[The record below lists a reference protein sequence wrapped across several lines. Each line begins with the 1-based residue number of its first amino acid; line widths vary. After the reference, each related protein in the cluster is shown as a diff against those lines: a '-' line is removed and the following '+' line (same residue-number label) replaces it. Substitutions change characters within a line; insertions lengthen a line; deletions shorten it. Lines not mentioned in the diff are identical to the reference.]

1 MQYPDYLMHHGV
13 KGMKWGVRKN
23 PLSRA
28 GYALARSPMAKV
40 GLKAGQGIKA
50 RRAKRIAKRQA
61 KIDRY
66 DRSLEAEWKMSP
78 SERRKKHLKTAAKI
92 AGVAAGVGLAKY
104 AASRGVFKGAKK
116 LYDYGAPGSLDV
128 MTRAMTGGRWGAKEL
143 DRQHRR
149 FSAASAIKT
158 GTNVAGAI
166 TVAKMAQRSMANR
179 RIRNKRHQEK
189 MQRRK

>member
-50 RRAKRIAKRQA
+50 RRAKRQA

-78 SERRKKHLKTAAKI
+78 AERRKKHLKAAAKV
-92 AGVAAGVGLAKY
+92 AGVAAGVGLASYAVNRGLYGGVRKFSDKY
-104 AASRGVFKGAKK
+104 YPGLFENAVRTTTKGKYSPAQVDKLIKRGARNK
-116 LYDYGAPGSLDV
+116 
-128 MTRAMTGGRWGAKEL
+128 
-143 DRQHRR
+143 
-149 FSAASAIKT
+149 AIEDGLK
-158 GTNVAGAI
+158 VAGAAMG
-166 TVAKMAQRSMANR
+166 AKMVQRNLANR